1 MSDRQGIPKREE
13 TRLGA
18 QTELLEL
25 LENSGAKLYALL
37 TRLTLREDVA
47 EELLQDLFLKL
58 YVGKDPGGIE
68 CWYAYAR
75 RTAMNLAFDWRR
87 RQKIRRACSLDEMA
101 ERASETAAPLGRLI
115 AGEEL
120 EQVLAAI
127 DRLGGASREVFVM
140 RYVEQDS
147 YEEIAGQL
155 GKTVH
160 QVRALCF
167 RAMSTLREVLG
178 CDPSP
183 ARGKEVQHVEDE

>member
-1 MSDRQGIPKREE
+1 MSDR
-13 TRLGA
+13 

-25 LENSGAKLYALL
+25 LETSGAKLHALL
-37 TRLTLREDVA
+37 TRLTLREEVA

-58 YVGKDPGGIE
+58 HGAKDQGGID

-87 RQKIRRACSLDEMA
+87 RQKVRRACSLDELA
-101 ERASETAAPLGRLI
+101 ERASETAPPLGRLI
-115 AGEEL
+115 ACEEL

-127 DRLGGASREVFVM
+127 DQLGGASREVFVM
-140 RYVEQDS
+140 RYIEQDS
-147 YEEIAGQL
+147 YEDIAEQI

-167 RAMSTLREVLG
+167 RAMSALRDMLG

-183 ARGKEVQHVEDE
+183 AGGKEVQHVEDE

>member
-1 MSDRQGIPKREE
+1 VSDR
-13 TRLGA
+13 
-18 QTELLEL
+18 QTELLVL
-25 LENSGAKLYALL
+25 LETSGANLHALL

-58 YVGKDPGGIE
+58 QGARDPGGID

-87 RQKIRRACSLDEMA
+87 RQALRRTGSLDDVA
-101 ERASETAAPLGRLI
+101 ERASETAAPLSRLI
-115 AGEEL
+115 TAEEL

-127 DRLGGASREVFVM
+127 DRLHGTSREVFVM
-140 RYVEQDS
+140 RYIEQDS
-147 YEEIAGQL
+147 YEEIAEQL

-167 RAMSTLREVLG
+167 RAMSTLRDVLG
-178 CDPSP
+178 CDPVP
-183 ARGKEVQHVEDE
+183 ADGKGVRHVEDE

>member
-1 MSDRQGIPKREE
+1 M
-13 TRLGA
+13 
-18 QTELLEL
+18 
-25 LENSGAKLYALL
+25 
-37 TRLTLREDVA
+37 REDVA

-58 YVGKDPGGIE
+58 HGAKDQGGID

-87 RQKIRRACSLDEMA
+87 RQQVRRACTLDEVA
-101 ERASETAAPLGRLI
+101 ERASEIPAPLGRLI
-115 AGEEL
+115 ADEEL

-140 RYVEQDS
+140 RYIEQDS
-147 YEEIAGQL
+147 YEEIAAQL

-167 RAMSTLREVLG
+167 RAMSALRDRLG
-178 CDPSP
+178 CAAAP
-183 ARGKEVQHVEDE
+183 AGGKEVQHVEDE

>member
-1 MSDRQGIPKREE
+1 MSDR
-13 TRLGA
+13 

-25 LENSGAKLYALL
+25 LETSGAKLHALL

-58 YVGKDPGGIE
+58 HGVKDQGGID

-87 RQKIRRACSLDEMA
+87 RQKVRRACSLDALA

-115 AGEEL
+115 ASEEL

-127 DRLGGASREVFVM
+127 DQLGGASREVFVM
-140 RYVEQDS
+140 RYIEQDS
-147 YEEIAGQL
+147 YEEIAEQL

-167 RAMSTLREVLG
+167 RAMSTLRDMFG

-183 ARGKEVQHVEDE
+183 AGGKEVQHVEDE

>member
-1 MSDRQGIPKREE
+1 VSDR
-13 TRLGA
+13 

-25 LENSGAKLYALL
+25 LDTSGAKLYALL
-37 TRLTLREDVA
+37 ARLTLREDAA

-58 YVGKDPGGIE
+58 HGAKDQGGID

-87 RQKIRRACSLDEMA
+87 RQKVRRACSLDELA
-101 ERASETAAPLGRLI
+101 ERASETPAPLGRLI
-115 AGEEL
+115 ASEEL

-140 RYVEQDS
+140 RYIEQDS
-147 YEEIAGQL
+147 YEEIAEQL

-160 QVRALCF
+160 QARALCF
-167 RAMSTLREVLG
+167 RAMSALRDVLG

-183 ARGKEVQHVEDE
+183 AGGKEVQHVEDE

>member
-1 MSDRQGIPKREE
+1 VSDR
-13 TRLGA
+13 

-25 LENSGAKLYALL
+25 LETSGAKLYALL

-58 YVGKDPGGIE
+58 HGAQDQGGID

-75 RTAMNLAFDWRR
+75 RTAMNLAFDRRR
-87 RQKIRRACSLDEMA
+87 RQKVRRACPLDELA
-101 ERASETAAPLGRLI
+101 ERASETPAPLGRLI
-115 AGEEL
+115 ASEEL

-127 DRLGGASREVFVM
+127 DQLGGASREVFVM
-140 RYVEQDS
+140 RYIEQDS

-155 GKTVH
+155 GRDVH

-167 RAMSTLREVLG
+167 RAMSTLRSTLG
-178 CDPSP
+178 CEP
-183 ARGKEVQHVEDE
+183 AVTNGKGVRHVEDE